1 MLWSSRRTKVA
12 AKITP
17 DRFMPMLVSACPS
30 FAQKW
35 EAYQASVPWGRDLVY
50 LDIAEFARHISD
62 LVEAGTPDELLA
74 VFAVVER
81 LITEGEAYVRE
92 AAVVG
97 VLEDLRDVDE
107 EHLLPYFGPETAK
120 WWREMKE
127 FFAGRRRYIGEGLSG

>member
-1 MLWSSRRTKVA
+1 MA
-12 AKITP
+12 AKITR

-35 EAYQASVPWGRDLVY
+35 EAYQANVPWGRELVY
-50 LDIAEFARHISD
+50 LDISAFARHVCD
-62 LVEAGTPDELLA
+62 LVESGSLHEFPV
-74 VFAVVER
+74 VFTAVER
-81 LITEGEAYVRE
+81 FITEGEPYVRE

-107 EHLLPYFGPETAK
+107 EHLLPYFGPATAK

-127 FFAGRRRYIGEGLSG
+127 FWAGRRRYIGEGLRD